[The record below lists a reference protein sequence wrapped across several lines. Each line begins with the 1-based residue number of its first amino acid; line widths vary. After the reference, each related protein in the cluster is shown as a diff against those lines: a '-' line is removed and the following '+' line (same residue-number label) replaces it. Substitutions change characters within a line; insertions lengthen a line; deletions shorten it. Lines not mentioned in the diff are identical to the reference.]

1 MTRKLATI
9 RQISEIRLIPNADA
23 LELAIVD
30 GWQAV
35 VKKDEYQVGNLVV
48 YCEIDSLL
56 PIKPEYEFLRKSCY
70 RKMAD
75 GTEGFRIKTIK
86 LRGQLSQGLVLPLP
100 FNSNLEIGQDMTE
113 ELGITKYDVALPV
126 VGTSSASG
134 TFPSFIPKTDEER
147 IQNLSSMLSQ
157 WQQRSWTVTEKLDGT
172 SFTAFN
178 YNDQFGV
185 CSRNWEL
192 NEDSSSIYWKIAK
205 CYNLQELLE
214 GMNLAIQGEIIAPGI
229 QGNKYKVEQPELC
242 VFNIYDISKGEYVDI
257 TKAQLWTQANGLKFV
272 PVLNSIFSLPDT
284 IEEILAYAEGKSQL
298 QPTTEREGVVF
309 VTDDGGERISFK
321 AISNKFLLKED

>member
-56 PIKPEYEFLRKSCY
+56 PIRPEYEFLRKSCY

-100 FNSNLEIGQDMTE
+100 FNSNLEIGQDVTE
-113 ELGITKYDVALPV
+113 DLGITKYEVTLPV

-192 NEDSSSIYWKIAK
+192 NEDESSIYWKIAK
-205 CYNLQELLE
+205 RYNLQELLE
-214 GMNLAIQGEIIAPGI
+214 GMNLAIQGEIVAPGI